1 MPTLGIFGPQGSG
14 KSFFAMVLA
23 RSLQLQDPDLL
34 IYTNMNVTG
43 KNLKVIDDLGKVPFD
58 DNKNKVLIV
67 DEAYFTLDS
76 RNSSSKNN
84 RIWSK
89 AYALFRKSDFIL
101 TVFITHRPRMIDVNL
116 REQMQYILMCRK
128 NAAYF
133 DYLLMDTLTELTTP
147 ITIPRNQELFDFANY
162 NTKDFPLPIS
172 IQSLEFNPLF
182 QIAK

>member
-14 KSFFAMVLA
+14 KSFFAMLLA
-23 RSLQLQDPDLL
+23 RSLQLQDKNLM

-43 KNLKVIDDLGKVPFD
+43 DNIQIINDLGVVPFA
-58 DNKNKVLIV
+58 DNKNKVLII

-89 AYALFRKSDFIL
+89 AYALFRKSDFVL
-101 TVFITHRPRMIDVNL
+101 TIFITHRPRMIDVNL
-116 REQMQYILMCRK
+116 REQMQYYLMCRK
-128 NAAYF
+128 NSKHF
-133 DYLLMDTLTELTTP
+133 DYLLLDAMSLLQVP
-147 ITIPRNQELFDFANY
+147 ILIPKDNYLFNFANY
-162 NTKDFPLPIS
+162 DTKDFPLPIT
-172 IQSLEFNPLF
+172 ITSLETHPLF